1 MVHFLSYSTEVVRDL
16 SLIQHINK
24 IPRGSR
30 SHHNKKSTKVRH
42 PNRFKRWWAI
52 GLLMTTPPSCFRIS
66 SRDLRQ
72 FTTTIGSW
80 SRSKLYNSFTRA
92 PSMKENKHLRFRRK
106 ASGSQGQSQSNGS
119 KQTKLQ
125 FSATEIAKAHNQ
137 VKACSKQLRQRIS
150 PGPQRKDFSNLR
162 KYQALHPP

>member
-1 MVHFLSYSTEVVRDL
+1 MLPPFLYLTKRNEGKCYVGAKLIVVLAIIFRLLNRNVFCTNLMKEILSTKFEGVKSYGSLSYSTEDVRDL

-24 IPRGSR
+24 IPLGSR

-72 FTTTIGSW
+72 FTTTMGSW

-92 PSMKENKHLRFRRK
+92 PSIKENKDLRFRRK
-106 ASGSQGQSQSNGS
+106 ASGSQG
-119 KQTKLQ
+119 
-125 FSATEIAKAHNQ
+125 
-137 VKACSKQLRQRIS
+137 
-150 PGPQRKDFSNLR
+150 
-162 KYQALHPP
+162 